1 MSHLQPRLVRQRHVP
16 RLMSGVAG
24 AAYRRELEEYLDV
37 HHRLYRAVSDVSGAD
52 VVVDASKSTAQ
63 LFALR
68 RIQGLDLRVVNL
80 VRDSRGVANSWNKS
94 GIVKPQSTD
103 GALMGTYAPHR
114 LAVLW
119 AALQLECAVLGAAT
133 PYAARVRYEDLVAR
147 PRPTLERTL
156 SDVGLPPA
164 EGALAHVGERSVILD
179 PSHGVAGS
187 RTRFAAGRIE
197 LQVDDAW
204 RSTLPAGARR
214 VVTAV
219 TLPQLVGYGYVGL
232 RPHASTGQGRV
243 MSLTSGALLTRPPS
257 PARPGPRYLKPGW
270 PLAVLFLGFPV
281 WWALGLAQLIFFA
294 VAAAMAVILR
304 RQGSLRVPRG
314 FALWLLFLVWMLAGV
329 FLVRANAPGTVPSGG
344 LGQLGGFTV
353 WAGWYVAITIAMLY
367 VANTARQVPTQRIVR
382 LLGWMF
388 VVTTGFGVL
397 AMLAPTL
404 EFKSPME
411 LVLPERTGVE
421 ELRPH
426 AGPPLAVV
434 FERLPRVRAAA
445 PDGAVPLLERVGQQ
459 HGPLPAVLR
468 LGVVRA

>member
-1 MSHLQPRLVRQRHVP
+1 MGEEAFGGWSSVTERMSHLQPRLVRQRHVP

-37 HHRLYRAVSDVSGAD
+37 YHRLYRAVSDVSGAD

-103 GALMGTYAPHR
+103 GALMGTYAPHQ

-232 RPHASTGQGRV
+232 RPHA
-243 MSLTSGALLTRPPS
+243 
-257 PARPGPRYLKPGW
+257 
-270 PLAVLFLGFPV
+270 
-281 WWALGLAQLIFFA
+281 
-294 VAAAMAVILR
+294 
-304 RQGSLRVPRG
+304 
-314 FALWLLFLVWMLAGV
+314 
-329 FLVRANAPGTVPSGG
+329 APD
-344 LGQLGGFTV
+344 
-353 WAGWYVAITIAMLY
+353 
-367 VANTARQVPTQRIVR
+367 
-382 LLGWMF
+382 
-388 VVTTGFGVL
+388 
-397 AMLAPTL
+397 
-404 EFKSPME
+404 
-411 LVLPERTGVE
+411 
-421 ELRPH
+421 
-426 AGPPLAVV
+426 
-434 FERLPRVRAAA
+434 RAA
-445 PDGAVPLLERVGQQ
+445 
-459 HGPLPAVLR
+459 
-468 LGVVRA
+468 